1 MRESDFKEL
10 LSKQPDMEEAMVYLR
25 KFSEEEQQQILTEA
39 KEKNHRDQ
47 MAREDYVFDQGLQE
61 GMEKGRQEGVEKGRQ
76 EGVEK
81 LIINMLKNGA
91 SINFISKY
99 TDWSEE
105 KIKQIKDRYTTES

>member
-1 MRESDFKEL
+1 
-10 LSKQPDMEEAMVYLR
+10 MVYLR

-61 GMEKGRQEGVEKGRQ
+61 GMEKGRQEGM
-76 EGVEK
+76 EK

-105 KIKQIKDRYTTES
+105 KIKQIKDRCTTES